1 MIRNILLI
9 VVDCLRADHVGCYGY
24 DKPTTPTVDRL
35 AGSGCLWQ
43 RAYSASSWTK
53 PSVASLLTGLYPTQ
67 HGAFRG
73 VKRSKISATSTTDA
87 VRSTQP
93 VLAESLSAG
102 GWRCGAFINNAQL
115 GSFTRL
121 DRGFSAYAPSAGKA
135 DRLIGIF
142 LEWLEANQDRPTF
155 AYLHFLD
162 THWPYQPRRR
172 HVAMFGGNR
181 DTNMFRD
188 YSARD
193 YAKLRQAIANDGRT
207 LSNQELEQMVQMYD
221 GSIRRV
227 DAKLR
232 IILAMLTELGLRD
245 ETAIF
250 ITADHGEELL
260 DHGQIGHGQSLHEEL
275 THVPLIAHVP
285 GGPAGIRHADPVSHV
300 DLAHT
305 IECLAGVDAR
315 LSGANLLDSSATPR
329 AACSELMIGR
339 RYSQVMR
346 SGVWSMHRRYKIEA
360 KDGDLD
366 ARQTPRQWVTGH
378 PHRLKCELY
387 NTAKDP
393 SEQVN
398 RAKKSRY
405 AETKATLAEQM
416 DQWWE
421 KIDAETQTGESSE
434 VEIDALVVQ
443 RLRDLGYIE

>member
-1 MIRNILLI
+1 LIRNILFI
-9 VVDCLRADHVGCYGY
+9 VVDCLRADHVSCYRY
-24 DKPTTPTVDRL
+24 PQPTTPTIDRL
-35 AGSGCLWQ
+35 AEGGCLWK

-73 VKRSKISATSTTDA
+73 VKRNNLSATSTTDA
-87 VRSTQP
+87 LRSKQP

-102 GWRCGAFINNAQL
+102 GWHCGAFINNAQL

-121 DRGFSAYAPSAGKA
+121 DRGFSTYAPAAGKA

-142 LEWLEANQDRPTF
+142 LEWLEANQNRPTF

-172 HVAMFGGNR
+172 HVAMFGGDR
-181 DTNMFRD
+181 DTNVFRD

-193 YAKLRQAIANDGRT
+193 YAKLRQDISNGKRT
-207 LSNQELEQMVQMYD
+207 VGEDELTQITQLYD

-227 DAKLR
+227 DSKLR

-250 ITADHGEELL
+250 VTADHGEELL

-275 THVPLIAHVP
+275 THVPLIAHIP
-285 GGPAGIRHADPVSHV
+285 GGPNGVRRADPVSQV

-305 IECLAGVDAR
+305 VECLAGVDTKLAG
-315 LSGANLLDSSATPR
+315 SNLLDFNATPR
-329 AACSELMIGR
+329 PVCSELMIGR

-346 SGVWSMHRRYKIEA
+346 TADWSMHRNYKIEA

-366 ARQTPRQWVTGH
+366 AKHTPHQWVTEH

-387 NTAKDP
+387 SKAKDP

-405 AETKATLAEQM
+405 ASTKAALTEQM
-416 DQWWE
+416 DQWWQ
-421 KIDAETQTGESSE
+421 KIAADTDAGESSE

-443 RLRDLGYIE
+443 RLRDLGYID